1 MSLNQLLHTKKTCV
15 FKTYDDFWILVDA
28 GRVSAVE
35 MMEWS
40 FVYNLLVFSL
50 CQNVKAVGLIVELL
64 QQPD

>member
-1 MSLNQLLHTKKTCV
+1 
-15 FKTYDDFWILVDA
+15 LVDA

-40 FVYNLLVFSL
+40 FIYNLLVFSL
-50 CQNVKAVGLIVELL
+50 RQNVKAVGLIVELL